1 MIIFRNSIRT
11 PDGTVLISKSRHDYQ
26 EHKDLNKE
34 VYGIDGGNEYYHHTA
49 NITHC
54 ESLCL
59 DTESPHRELRE
70 HFTWGTY
77 GKCGTKPLKRV
88 LLKDLTNEHIEAI
101 ILTQLHLPIE
111 MLSLFGDELIYRDD
125 FNLNNHEGE
134 I

>member
-34 VYGIDGGNEYYHHTA
+34 VYAIDGGNEYYSGTV
-49 NITHC
+49 NIIPP
-54 ESLCL
+54 ESLRL
-59 DTESPHRELRE
+59 DTESPHCELRE
-70 HFTWGTY
+70 YFTWGTY
-77 GKCGTKPLKRV
+77 GKCGTLPMRKV

-101 ILTQLHLPIE
+101 IITQIHLPTE